1 MNVEAALESFRERFR
16 ADDAPQ
22 AAVQAFER
30 MYRAYRGGAT
40 GKVDWAAVEA
50 ARVEDLV
57 GADAYEANRYREAGR
72 AQLGSLV
79 WIVLN
84 GGLGTSMRMDRAKS
98 LVPVK
103 GSHTFLDLIARYAL
117 RCREGGGAAFPVL
130 FMNSF
135 HTREDTVAA
144 LAPYGLS
151 RGAGRGEGLPLDF
164 VQHRFP
170 RIREADGLP
179 LGNPADPADP
189 EAWAPPGHGNL
200 YLALHAGGLLE
211 RLLERGI
218 RWAFVSNADNL
229 GAAPHPGILG
239 YLAQSGVAFALEVTP
254 RTPADVKGGTLV
266 RRGGSLELLELAQV
280 PEEHGADF
288 QDPER
293 FPVFNTN
300 NVWVNLETLRDVL
313 RRGGPALPLIVNRKM
328 VGGTAVAQLETAM
341 GAAVGSFRDAAGVLV
356 SRSRFAPVKT
366 TDDLLV
372 RRSDLYREGR
382 SSPLEPDPR
391 RDPALGP
398 PVVRLDPR
406 YYGSVAD
413 LDARIP
419 HPLGLLAARLLEVR
433 GDVRFGRGVSV
444 VGEVR
449 LQGPAQIAD
458 QTVLRG

>member
-1 MNVEAALESFRERFR
+1 MGVEAALGKFREWFR
-16 ADDAPQ
+16 ADGAPP
-22 AAVQAFER
+22 AAVHAFEQ
-30 MYRAYRGGAT
+30 MYRAYRGGVT
-40 GKVDWAAVEA
+40 GKVEWAEIEA

-57 GADAYEANRYREAGR
+57 GADAYEANRCREVGEASLDR
-72 AQLGSLV
+72 LV

-103 GSHTFLDLIARYAL
+103 GAHTFLDLIARYVV
-117 RCREGGGAAFPVL
+117 RWREGAGAPFPVL
-130 FMNSF
+130 FMHSF
-135 HTREDTVAA
+135 HTREDSLAT
-144 LAPYGLS
+144 LAPYGLAF
-151 RGAGRGEGLPLDF
+151 GAGRGEGLPLDF

-179 LGNPADPADP
+179 LGDPKDP

-229 GAAPHPGILG
+229 GAAPNAGILG
-239 YLAQSGVAFALEVTP
+239 YLAQSGAAFALEVTL
-254 RTPADVKGGTLV
+254 RTAADVKGGTLV
-266 RRGGSLELLELAQV
+266 RRQGRLELLELAQV

-300 NVWVNLETLRDVL
+300 SVWVNLEVLRDVL
-313 RRGGPALPLIVNRKM
+313 RHGGPALPLIVNRKM
-328 VGGTAVAQLETAM
+328 AGGTAVVQLETAM
-341 GAAVGSFRDAAGVLV
+341 GAAVGSFGAAAGVLV
-356 SRSRFAPVKT
+356 SRGRFAPVKT

-372 RRSDLYREGR
+372 RRSDVYREGQTA
-382 SSPLEPDPR
+382 PLEPDSR

-398 PVVRLDPR
+398 PLVRLDPR

-413 LDARIP
+413 LDVRIP
-419 HPLGLLAARLLEVR
+419 QPLGLLAARTLEVS
-433 GDVRFGRGVSV
+433 GDVRFGQGVSV
-444 VGEVR
+444 VGDVR
-449 LQGPAQIAD
+449 LEGPRQIPD
-458 QTVLRG
+458 HTVLRG